1 MAIGGVR
8 EIRERMK
15 IEHADDK
22 MKQSEATSVQ

>member
-15 IEHADDK
+15 MEHADDK
-22 MKQSEATSVQ
+22 MKQSEVNSVQ

>member
-1 MAIGGVR
+1 MAIGGVK

-22 MKQSEATSVQ
+22 MKQSEENSVK